1 MNTLFISFFLF
12 IFTILLSKNSL
23 FKNIDSLVVAYI
35 IGALGSYLLGPFD
48 VDSLQILIGLS
59 IGIGFPLL
67 VMGANT
73 RSLFLL
79 RKIELVTMLS
89 YGWVITLISTAAIFL
104 VGKEQD
110 FAKEILL
117 LSSSFIGSSPNLFL
131 TGLILKIPVAIQL
144 KAQILDWVGSS
155 FLFFSLMLT
164 RSRKGL
170 DDASE
175 DVELNQVAVV
185 QCLISAVIVATL
197 CLSSRYIIDGIWR
210 DFLSLVALVFF
221 SVMASFLLD
230 GEYKDSAIKLSSHV
244 FILYGVCVGMM
255 FKTDGA
261 VTLSASEF
269 AYPIILI
276 LLSYGC
282 LRVFGWFHKEKN
294 SLSLV
299 VLSSSILSPMI
310 AALVISKL
318 EGKERIPLSLR
329 LSIIGLISACF
340 YSTFINFVAAWF

>member
-1 MNTLFISFFLF
+1 
-12 IFTILLSKNSL
+12 
-23 FKNIDSLVVAYI
+23 
-35 IGALGSYLLGPFD
+35 
-48 VDSLQILIGLS
+48 
-59 IGIGFPLL
+59 
-67 VMGANT
+67 
-73 RSLFLL
+73 
-79 RKIELVTMLS
+79 
-89 YGWVITLISTAAIFL
+89 
-104 VGKEQD
+104 
-110 FAKEILL
+110 
-117 LSSSFIGSSPNLFL
+117 
-131 TGLILKIPVAIQL
+131 
-144 KAQILDWVGSS
+144 
-155 FLFFSLMLT
+155 MLT

-197 CLSSRYIIDGIWR
+197 CLSLRYTIDGIWR

-221 SVMASFLLD
+221 SVIASFLLD

-282 LRVFGWFHKEKN
+282 LRVFGWFHKEN

-340 YSTFINFVAAWF
+340 YSTLLLTLLLLGFEFLKGHK